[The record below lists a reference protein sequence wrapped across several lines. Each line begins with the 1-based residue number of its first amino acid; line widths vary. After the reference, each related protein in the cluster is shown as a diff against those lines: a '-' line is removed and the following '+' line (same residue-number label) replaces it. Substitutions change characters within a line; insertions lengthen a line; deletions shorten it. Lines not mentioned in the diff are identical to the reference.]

1 MAENIDEFVEW
12 TNDLIGL
19 SEDIRR
25 MKPAPELS
33 SATKGMPAVMR
44 ALLMA
49 DGPMSPGEI
58 ARASGVTDARIANT
72 LRVLEQKGLIVRRPA
87 EHDRRRVEVS
97 VTDRGREVSLAHFN
111 AAKGMVE
118 NFLRE
123 MGEQDAQ
130 DFVRVLTRVRDVMAA
145 RRREGRQVCPP
156 APPGAE

>member
-1 MAENIDEFVEW
+1 MAENIDEFAEW

-44 ALLMA
+44 VLLMA

-72 LRVLEQKGLIVRRPA
+72 LRVLEQKGLIVRGPA

-111 AAKGMVE
+111 AAKDMVE

>member
-1 MAENIDEFVEW
+1 MAENIDEFAEW

-44 ALLMA
+44 VLLMA

-72 LRVLEQKGLIVRRPA
+72 LRALEQKGLIVRRPA

>member
-1 MAENIDEFVEW
+1 MAENIDEFAEW

-44 ALLMA
+44 VLLMA

-111 AAKGMVE
+111 AAKDMVE

>member
-1 MAENIDEFVEW
+1 MAENIDEFAEW

-25 MKPAPELS
+25 MKPALELS

-111 AAKGMVE
+111 AAKDMVE